1 MLGMLMGVRVLMG
14 IPEMSSPWVGVVLL
28 PNRLES
34 LQLQRRDN
42 ESTYYVRIH
51 TNDHDTTVYE
61 KDFALSPTPS
71 LPLLLFGLH
80 HRPDFPANDVN
91 VYESFL
97 VLPRV
102 TVIPHNAVGLLHR
115 HRHESLDTQSTI
127 DKPSPLQIDNRL
139 PGPRNAILLPDS
151 GHFVVKASVRAQL

>member
-51 TNDHDTTVYE
+51 TNDHDTTVY
-61 KDFALSPTPS
+61 
-71 LPLLLFGLH
+71 
-80 HRPDFPANDVN
+80 
-91 VYESFL
+91 
-97 VLPRV
+97 
-102 TVIPHNAVGLLHR
+102 
-115 HRHESLDTQSTI
+115 
-127 DKPSPLQIDNRL
+127 
-139 PGPRNAILLPDS
+139 
-151 GHFVVKASVRAQL
+151 